1 MWGVPEGCG
10 VSEGFVSK
18 TGHRVDRVDAD
29 GEVDQRLRHT
39 LRRDAQEGIRMRRRS
54 KIVNGLAN
62 FLAGGKGKTETSL
75 KSMPGAEAFG
85 RIFRG
90 YIHLEGAR
98 RVRLLK
104 RQTVPGRGHTKERDY
119 EVAVTSDG
127 VVDIWKEDSALVVQ
141 VAHPRANDK
150 LEVCVELYNALQPS
164 VAMKARSVATLAS
177 LRVRACAW
185 MKDNGMETVDQVE
198 VLPGTLAVLM
208 MPNALERLAQTF
220 MGYDQF
226 ASARDAL
233 NRLETDG
240 EVLPEVPSVL
250 PVQLLTFGL
259 QGWGRKSKTIPR
271 T

>member
-1 MWGVPEGCG
+1 
-10 VSEGFVSK
+10 
-18 TGHRVDRVDAD
+18 
-29 GEVDQRLRHT
+29 
-39 LRRDAQEGIRMRRRS
+39 
-54 KIVNGLAN
+54 
-62 FLAGGKGKTETSL
+62 
-75 KSMPGAEAFG
+75 
-85 RIFRG
+85 
-90 YIHLEGAR
+90 
-98 RVRLLK
+98 
-104 RQTVPGRGHTKERDY
+104 
-119 EVAVTSDG
+119 
-127 VVDIWKEDSALVVQ
+127 
-141 VAHPRANDK
+141 
-150 LEVCVELYNALQPS
+150 
-164 VAMKARSVATLAS
+164 
-177 LRVRACAW
+177 